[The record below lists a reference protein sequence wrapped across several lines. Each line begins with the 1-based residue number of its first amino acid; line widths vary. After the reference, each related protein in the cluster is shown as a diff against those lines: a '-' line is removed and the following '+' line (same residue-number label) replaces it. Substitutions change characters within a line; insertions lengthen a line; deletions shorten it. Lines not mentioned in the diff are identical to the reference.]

1 MEKRTFEASA
11 VAIADHIG
19 VVFLMFYLIVAH
31 ALSPLESM
39 RS

>member
-11 VAIADHIG
+11 VVIGDYIG
-19 VVFLMFYLIVAH
+19 VVFLMFYLIVPH
-31 ALSPLESM
+31 GLSPLESM